1 MLDKYGLYEKDKE
14 EVRTRDK
21 FCVYCH
27 KEMICP
33 YDSNN
38 RKNSATI
45 EHLNH
50 LPPWNNPKTI
60 AYCCGSC
67 NSSRGPK
74 KIRDWFETKYCLEKN
89 ININTVAEPV
99 RKYIL
104 EIEDNL

>member
-1 MLDKYGLYEKDKE
+1 MIDKYGLYEKDKE
-14 EVRTRDK
+14 KIRLRYK

-27 KEMICP
+27 KEMIYP

-38 RKNSATI
+38 RKDSATI

-60 AYCCGSC
+60 AYCCASC

-74 KIRDWFETKYCLEKN
+74 KIRDWFKTQYCIEKN
-89 ININTVAEPV
+89 IKISTVAKPV
-99 RKYIL
+99 REYVL
-104 EIEDNL
+104 NIEDKL